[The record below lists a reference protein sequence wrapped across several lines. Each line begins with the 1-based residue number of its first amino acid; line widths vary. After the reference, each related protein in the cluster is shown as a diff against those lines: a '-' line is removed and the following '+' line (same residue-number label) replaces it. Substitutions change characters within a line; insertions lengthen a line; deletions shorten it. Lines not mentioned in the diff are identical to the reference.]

1 MVKQTLVFPESEGKV
16 SGLQIMGNFIVCWTQ
31 ESYIRVF
38 TIGKQIKQSG
48 QSRRFEDSKSLIGN
62 IRNCSINASG
72 KKVGIISNSISTT
85 GSSVNHSFHIYDID
99 TDSFVDYNLGNDYI
113 PIAITWDKK

>member
-1 MVKQTLVFPESEGKV
+1 M
-16 SGLQIMGNFIVCWTQ
+16 
-31 ESYIRVF
+31 
-38 TIGKQIKQSG
+38 
-48 QSRRFEDSKSLIGN
+48 IGN

-113 PIAITWDKK
+113 PIAITWDKKEMRYFGVQV